1 MSEMGK
7 FALEQQEREKAR
19 TASIY
24 EAEIIAL
31 NEEINKLKERL
42 KVIEDSDM
50 IIKGSRVYP
59 NFGDTTGNVSAEYT
73 MTFSRPK
80 ENEDYVPLSFY
91 VAIDERDNLKDGDLI
106 YAASSKEGL
115 GNFAELNGRRI
126 FKVKEIYEANGDV

>member
-19 TASIY
+19 TASVY

-42 KVIEDSDM
+42 KVIEDSGM
-50 IIKGSRVYP
+50 IIRNSQTYPDFSDNTDSTFLNPKGKDTITTRVIA
-59 NFGDTTGNVSAEYT
+59 GNTITV
-73 MTFSRPK
+73 SRPK

-106 YAASSKEGL
+106 Y
-115 GNFAELNGRRI
+115 
-126 FKVKEIYEANGDV
+126 EANGDV